1 VPARIQR
8 DEGIGGTVATRQ
20 ITTRNA
26 RFQQLQ
32 TLLTNRTKRGRAGE
46 FLVQGVR
53 PISLAVEHGWTVR
66 ELLFDAEAR
75 LSDWAQGLLRS
86 TRADLVAMSSQLLG
100 ELSEKADG
108 TAELL
113 AVVEMP
119 ADDLARVRV
128 DGSFLGVVFDRPTQP
143 GNIGAIARSADAFG
157 AGALITTGHA
167 ADAYDP
173 KSVRAS
179 TGSLFAVPVVR
190 APSHREVMSWVEDR
204 RAQGH
209 PLVVVATDEHGDVDA
224 SDLDLTRPSLL
235 LTGNET
241 AGLSRAWLEAADVT
255 IRIPMAGSASSL
267 NASNAA
273 AIVLYE
279 AHRQRVAAARR
290 P

>member
-1 VPARIQR
+1 M
-8 DEGIGGTVATRQ
+8 ATRR

-32 TLLTNRTKRGRAGE
+32 ALLTNRTKRGRAGE

-53 PISLAVEHGWTVR
+53 PISMAVEHGWTVR
-66 ELLFDAEAR
+66 ALLYDAEAR
-75 LSDWAQGLLRS
+75 LSGWAQDLLRS
-86 TRADLVAMSSQLLG
+86 TRGELLAMSPQLLA
-100 ELSEKADG
+100 ELSEKSEGAV
-108 TAELL
+108 ELL

-119 ADDLARVRV
+119 PDDLARIEV
-128 DGSFLGVVFDRPTQP
+128 GPEFLGVVFDRPTQP

-157 AGALITTGHA
+157 ADALITTGHA
-167 ADAYDP
+167 SDAYDP

-190 APSHREVMSWVEDR
+190 SPSHREVMAWVADR
-204 RAQGH
+204 RAAGD

-224 SDLDLTRPSLL
+224 ADLDLTRPSLL

-273 AIVLYE
+273 AVVLYE
-279 AHRQRVAAARR
+279 AHRQRLAARHGAAR
-290 P
+290 

>member
-1 VPARIQR
+1 MTTLR
-8 DEGIGGTVATRQ
+8 

-26 RFQQLQ
+26 RFQQLG

-53 PISLAVEHGWTVR
+53 PISMAVEHGWTVR
-66 ELLFDAEAR
+66 TLLYDAEAR

-86 TRADLVAMSSQLLG
+86 TGAELVAMAPALLA
-100 ELSEKADG
+100 ELAEKQDG
-108 TAELL
+108 TVELL

-119 ADDLARVRV
+119 PDDLSRVAA
-128 DGSFLGVVFDRPTQP
+128 GPSFLGVVFDRPTQP

-157 AGALITTGHA
+157 AQALITTGHA

-173 KSVRAS
+173 RSVRAS

-190 APSHREVMSWVEDR
+190 SPSHREVMTWVQ
-204 RAQGH
+204 AQRDAGL
-209 PLVVVATDEHGDVDA
+209 PLVVVATDEHGDLDA
-224 SDLDLTRPSLL
+224 ADHDLTAPTLL

-241 AGLSRAWLEAADVT
+241 AGLSRAWLDAADVVV
-255 IRIPMAGSASSL
+255 RIPMAGSASSL

-279 AHRQRVAAARR
+279 AHRQRAAAGR
-290 P
+290 PG

>member
-1 VPARIQR
+1 M
-8 DEGIGGTVATRQ
+8 ATRQ

-86 TRADLVAMSSQLLG
+86 TRADLVAMSPQLLA

-108 TAELL
+108 TVELL

-190 APSHREVMSWVEDR
+190 APSHREVMTWVADR
-204 RAQGH
+204 RAQGQ

-224 SDLDLTRPSLL
+224 ADLDLTRPSLL

>member
-1 VPARIQR
+1 M
-8 DEGIGGTVATRQ
+8 ATRR

-26 RFQQLQ
+26 WFQQLQ
-32 TLLTNRTKRGRAGE
+32 ALLHNRTKRGRAGE

-53 PISLAVEHGWTVR
+53 PISMAVEHGWTVR
-66 ELLFDAEAR
+66 TLLYDAEAR
-75 LSDWAQGLLRS
+75 LSRWAQDLLAS
-86 TRADLVAMSSQLLG
+86 TRGEVVAMAPALLA
-100 ELSEKADG
+100 ELSEKSEGAV
-108 TAELL
+108 ELL

-119 ADDLARVRV
+119 ADDLARVTV
-128 DGSFLGVVFDRPTQP
+128 GPSFLGVVFDRPTQP

-157 AGALITTGHA
+157 ADALITTGHA

-190 APSHREVMSWVEDR
+190 SPSHREVMSWVEAR
-204 RAQGH
+204 RAAGD
-209 PLVVVATDEHGDVDA
+209 PLVVVATDEHGDLDA
-224 SDLDLTRPSLL
+224 ADLDLTRPSLL

-279 AHRQRVAAARR
+279 AHRQRVAARHDAAR
-290 P
+290 